1 MLNFFFF
8 FETVAV
14 VELLEE
20 AGVGCA
26 WANGCYFNAGEV
38 ATSGNQAGP
47 WCWAEDPPGPWA
59 LLGAF
64 MPGSPFQTPPLVT
77 FLCRKMLYFNFLI
90 PL

>member
-1 MLNFFFF
+1 MLNFFFFF

-38 ATSGNQAGP
+38 ATRWESG
-47 WCWAEDPPGPWA
+47 WA
-59 LLGAF
+59 LVLGR
-64 MPGSPFQTPPLVT
+64 GSPGTLGFAGGIHAWLPFPNPTVGHVFVQKEAL
-77 FLCRKMLYFNFLI
+77 L
-90 PL
+90 